1 MSAITLMADIVIL
14 NMLLVVSCL
23 PVVTAGASV
32 RAASAVARDMAA
44 GIGSRYHMQFFRELT
59 SRWKPVT
66 LFWGLI
72 ALLGALLIYQQFV
85 VFQAGIDGA
94 ALTVIQALAL
104 SGAFIIAGISVWF
117 FGLASTRGDDRG
129 DDRGFADYFTA
140 ATLMAFRFLGR
151 TVLAV
156 AILAAAAAVIV
167 TLPIAWSV
175 PLTFFFVPAF
185 AIYLIRLVIA
195 GPLGEQLGVD

>member
-23 PVVTAGASV
+23 PIVTVGAAV

-59 SRWKPVT
+59 SRWKPVS
-66 LFWGLI
+66 LFWGLLF
-72 ALLGALLIYQQFV
+72 LLGALLSYQQFV
-85 VFQAGIDGA
+85 VFQAGVGGA

-117 FGLASTRGDDRG
+117 FGLASTRGE
-129 DDRGFADYFTA
+129 DRGFADYFTA

-156 AILAAAAAVIV
+156 AILVAAAAVIV
-167 TLPIAWSV
+167 ALPIAWAV